1 MPIQSQVDL
10 GICTFV
16 DFLFNLE
23 ALVNH
28 DSLLPG
34 AARACICDCLLLAA
48 CCNLVLLSSLCIN
61 LLRHDHG
68 LLLRQDFSLVDRR
81 KLFVVS

>member
-1 MPIQSQVDL
+1 MPVQSQVDF
-10 GICTFV
+10 GISTFV

-28 DSLLPG
+28 DSFLSY
-34 AARACICDCLLLAA
+34 ATRAFVYNCLLLVICHSLA
-48 CCNLVLLSSLCIN
+48 LLSSLLID
-61 LLRHDHG
+61 LLRHDYG
-68 LLLRQDFSLVDRR
+68 LLMSRDFSLVDRR